1 MGSNAIIPVKIREE
15 AKNLYFKYWST
26 KEIADFLQQNYETVR
41 KWVTRYD
48 WYKEREAQ
56 VNEEVTEL
64 ANRRSHQMNR
74 VMTDGLETIAQAVQK
89 SKEGG
94 VTMEDAERISK
105 MLANIDKLYRLQTG
119 KPTEI
124 KEERKYTVNKD
135 IQSKEDMIKAIQED
149 PFIEANFK
157 DVTDRKSVV

>member
-1 MGSNAIIPVKIREE
+1 MGSNITIATEIKDE
-15 AKNLYFKYWST
+15 AKALYFKYWSPR
-26 KEIADFLQQNYETVR
+26 EIATFLQQNYETVR

-48 WYKEREAQ
+48 WYKEREQQ
-56 VNEEVTEL
+56 VNDEVTEL
-64 ANRRSHQMNR
+64 ANRRANQMNR

-89 SKEGG
+89 TKEGG

-124 KEERKYTVNKD
+124 KEERKYTVTKE

-157 DVTDRKSVV
+157 DVSGD